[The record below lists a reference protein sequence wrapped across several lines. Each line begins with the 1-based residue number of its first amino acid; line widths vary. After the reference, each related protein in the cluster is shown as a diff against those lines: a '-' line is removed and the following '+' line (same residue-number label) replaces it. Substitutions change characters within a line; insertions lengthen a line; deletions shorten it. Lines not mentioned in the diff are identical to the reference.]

1 MAEREFK
8 GLILQDA
15 TSKRGRPDHHLKRSS
30 SIIRGERIERR
41 IFYLRGAKV
50 ILSSDLA
57 DLYGVTVKALNQAVS
72 RNLDRFPS
80 DFMFQLTR
88 KEFNN
93 LKSQIVTSSWGGI
106 RRALPYAFTEQGIAM
121 LSGVLKSP
129 RAIRVNI
136 EIMRAFVKLHR
147 MLASNA
153 ELAHQVD
160 ELEKKYDRQFKIV
173 FDAIR
178 QLMTPPPAR
187 TKPIGFRP
195 KALKK

>member
-1 MAEREFK
+1 LK
-8 GLILQDA
+8 NSSLIIPVSQ
-15 TSKRGRPDHHLKRSS
+15 
-30 SIIRGERIERR
+30 IERR
-41 IFYLRGAKV
+41 IFYVHDVKV
-50 ILSSDLA
+50 MLSLDLA
-57 DLYGVTVKALNQAVS
+57 ELYGVAVKALNQAVR
-72 RNLDRFPS
+72 RNLDRFPK
-80 DFMFQLTR
+80 DFMFQLTQE
-88 KEFNN
+88 EFNN

-136 EIMRAFVKLHR
+136 EIMRTFVKLSQ

-153 ELAHQVD
+153 ELARKLS

-178 QLMTPPPAR
+178 ELMTPLPAR

-195 KALKK
+195 RALKK